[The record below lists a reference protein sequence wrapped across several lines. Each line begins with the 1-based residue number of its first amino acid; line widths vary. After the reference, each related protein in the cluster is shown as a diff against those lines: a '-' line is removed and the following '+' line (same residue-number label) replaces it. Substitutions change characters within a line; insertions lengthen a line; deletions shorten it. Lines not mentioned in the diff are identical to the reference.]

1 MPSDAQAM
9 RATAMARE
17 IAEIPEVVARQLG
30 EGLPLYREAG
40 ALLRAEPPR
49 LFVTSARGSSDHAA
63 TFFKYLMEVRCGIP
77 VASIGPSVG
86 SVYDAALRLEG
97 CAVLTISQSGA
108 SPDLVA
114 LQERAAA
121 GGARTLALLN
131 HAASPV
137 GVGAQSVLPLLAGPE
152 RAVAATKSFVASLV
166 AVTAILAGMTGD
178 DALLESLTRLPDS
191 LARATAVDWA
201 EARVPVA
208 AAASVYTISRGP
220 GLAVALEAALKL
232 KETCGLHGEAFSA
245 AELRHG
251 PIALAGPRLAALV
264 FVPEDRSRDGVL
276 EAAAALHR
284 AGARVFATDE
294 TPGGPAA
301 LESVPAPHPLLAPI
315 CQAASLY
322 RFAERLAAS
331 LDLDPDQPP
340 HLAKVTETL

>member
-1 MPSDAQAM
+1 MPSEAE
-9 RATAMARE
+9 TAMARE
-17 IAEIPEVVARQLG
+17 IAEIPEAVARQLG
-30 EGLPLYREAG
+30 DGLPLYREAG

-49 LFVTSARGSSDHAA
+49 LFVTGARGSSDHAA
-63 TFFKYLMEVRCGIP
+63 TFFKYLAEVRCGIP
-77 VASIGPSVG
+77 VASIGPSLG

-97 CAVLTISQSGA
+97 CAFLTVSQSGA

-114 LQERAAA
+114 LQAWAAA

-131 HAASPV
+131 VTASPV
-137 GVGAQSVLPLLAGPE
+137 GEAADLVLPLLAGPE

-166 AVTAILAGMTGD
+166 AVTAIVAAMTGD
-178 DALLESLTRLPDS
+178 EVLLESLKRLPDC
-191 LARATAVDWA
+191 LARAIAVDWA
-201 EARVPVA
+201 EARAPLA
-208 AAASVYTISRGP
+208 AAASVYAISRGP

-264 FVPEDRSRDGVL
+264 FVPEDRSRDSVL

-284 AGARVFATDE
+284 AGARVFATNA
-294 TPGGPAA
+294 TPEDPAA

-322 RFAERLAAS
+322 RFAERLAAG
-331 LDLDPDQPP
+331 LGVDPDRPP